1 MPHRITTPDHLCE
14 MAEALLARDE
24 LRLRLFVQA
33 WLREQPCFAL
43 MSQPDTTDP
52 RLLTVAAA
60 LVELLAERGGQPPP
74 AWTATIGS
82 LPEPFFAVAWA
93 DRPGFTRDLC
103 LNESPEP
110 LRQHNIFAPPNFLMM
125 A

>member
-1 MPHRITTPDHLCE
+1 VFTWGQQISSE
-14 MAEALLARDE
+14 QLLAMKLSAWRGELDE
-24 LRLRLFVQA
+24 A
-33 WLREQPCFAL
+33 DAL
-43 MSQPDTTDP
+43 M
-52 RLLTVAAA
+52 V
-60 LVELLAERGGQPPP
+60 LLAERGGQPPP

-110 LRQHNIFAPPNFLMM
+110 LRLHNIFAPPNFLMM

>member
-1 MPHRITTPDHLCE
+1 MVKATPITIHEL
-14 MAEALLARDE
+14 AAALLARDDFR
-24 LRLRLFVQA
+24 LRLRTQS
-33 WLREQPCFAL
+33 WLRARPSFRTVAV
-43 MSQPDTTDP
+43 PDTNDP
-52 RLLTVAAA
+52 RILVAAA
-60 LVELLAERGGQPPP
+60 ALIELLAERAGQPPP

-93 DRPGFTRDLC
+93 ERPGFTRDLC

-110 LRQHNIFAPPNFLMM
+110 LKRRNIFAPPTFLMM